1 MICQTTPTTP
11 EMALKPKQSFA
22 AQPPMSPAIAG
33 RMIAAGIAV
42 SAELKL
48 PTVTDG
54 SFPTIWTKTEFQS
67 DVGHRNVNHNFQN
80 FH

>member
-22 AQPPMSPAIAG
+22 VQLLMLPAIAG
-33 RMIAAGIAV
+33 RMTAAGIAV

-54 SFPTIWTKTEFQS
+54 SFPTTWTKTEFQS
-67 DVGHRNVNHNFQN
+67 DVEHRNVIHNFKN

>member
-22 AQPPMSPAIAG
+22 AQPPISPAIAG
-33 RMIAAGIAV
+33 RMTAAGIAV

-54 SFPTIWTKTEFQS
+54 SFPTTWTKTEFQS
-67 DVGHRNVNHNFQN
+67 GVGHRNVIHNFQN

>member
-11 EMALKPKQSFA
+11 EMALKPKQFFA
-22 AQPPMSPAIAG
+22 VQPPMSPAIAG

-42 SAELKL
+42 SGELKL

-54 SFPTIWTKTEFQS
+54 SFPTTWTKTEFQS
-67 DVGHRNVNHNFQN
+67 DVGHRNVIHNFQN